1 MNIDLF
7 FLFLRKRIQ
16 GTKYQYLNDRELR
29 LYLSE
34 ILTFLDISDMELK
47 SIIQSLQQINLEKYM
62 LVEPN
67 EIIYIEEEKK
77 R

>member
-34 ILTFLDISDMELK
+34 ILTFLDISDVELK
-47 SIIQSLQQINLEKYM
+47 SIIQSLQQVNLEKYL

-67 EIIYIEEEKK
+67 KIVLIDEEKK

>member
-1 MNIDLF
+1 M
-7 FLFLRKRIQ
+7 FLRKRIQ

-34 ILTFLDISDMELK
+34 ILTFLDISDVELK
-47 SIIQSLQQINLEKYM
+47 SIILSLQQVNLEKYL

-67 EIIYIEEEKK
+67 KIVLIDEEKK